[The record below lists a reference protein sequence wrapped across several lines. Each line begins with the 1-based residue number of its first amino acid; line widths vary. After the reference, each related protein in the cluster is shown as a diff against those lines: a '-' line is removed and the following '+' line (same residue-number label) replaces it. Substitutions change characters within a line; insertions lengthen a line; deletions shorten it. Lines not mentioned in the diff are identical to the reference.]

1 MNDYKMTPGERRA
14 TWGLGTVFSLRMLGM
29 FMVLPV
35 LTTYG
40 MALQGASEALIG
52 IAIGIYGLTQAVFQ
66 IPFGLLSDRIGR
78 KPLIVGGLA
87 VFAAG
92 SVIAALSD
100 SIWGIILGRALQGS
114 GAIAAAVMALLFDKG
129 YAGTMSNCAVML
141 AANGYVRTKA
151 MAFIGVIFGITFAI
165 AMVLG
170 PIITHKL
177 GLHALFW
184 MIAILATTGIALT
197 IWVVPNSSTH
207 VLNRESGMVKGSFSK
222 VLAEPRLLKLNFG
235 IMCLHMLLMST
246 FVALPGQLA
255 DAGFPAAEHWKVYL
269 ATMLIAFGSV
279 VPFIIY
285 AEVKRKM
292 KQVFV
297 FCVGLIVV
305 AEIVLWNAQ
314 TQFWQLVVGVQ
325 LFFVAFN
332 LMEALLPSLIS
343 KESPAGYKGTAMGVY
358 STSQFL
364 GVAIGGSL
372 GGWIDGMF
380 DGQGVFLAG
389 AMLAAVWLA
398 VASTMKEPPYVSS
411 LRIEIPADIAANE
424 ALKVRL
430 LETEGVKEVL
440 IAEEEH
446 SAYVKIDSKVTNRFE
461 VEQAIRQA

>member
-1 MNDYKMTPGERRA
+1 MNDYKMTPGELRA

-52 IAIGIYGLTQAVFQ
+52 LAIGIYGLAQAIFQ

-87 VFAAG
+87 VFILG
-92 SVIAALSD
+92 SIIAALSD

-114 GAIAAAVMALLFDKG
+114 GAIAAAVMALLSDL
-129 YAGTMSNCAVML
+129 TREQN
-141 AANGYVRTKA
+141 RTKA
-151 MAFIGVIFGITFAI
+151 MAFIGVSFGITFAI

-170 PIITHKL
+170 PVITHAL
-177 GLHALFW
+177 GLNALFW
-184 MIAILATTGIALT
+184 MIAILATLGIVLT
-197 IWVVPNSSTH
+197 LWVVPDSANH

-222 VLAEPRLLKLNFG
+222 VLAEPKLLKLNFG
-235 IMCLHMLLMST
+235 IMCLHILLMST
-246 FVALPGQLA
+246 FVALPGQIA
-255 DAGFPAAEHWKVYL
+255 DAGLPAAEHWKVYL
-269 ATMLIAFGSV
+269 VTMLISFGSV

-285 AEVKRKM
+285 AEVKRRM
-292 KQVFV
+292 KRVFL
-297 FCVGLIVV
+297 FCVALIVI
-305 AEIVLWNAQ
+305 AEIVLWGAGNH
-314 TQFWQLVVGVQ
+314 FWELIIGVQ
-325 LFFVAFN
+325 LFFLAFN

-364 GVAIGGSL
+364 GVALGGSL

-380 DGQGVFLAG
+380 DGQTVFLVG
-389 AMLAAVWLA
+389 AFLAVVWLA

-411 LRIEIPADIAANE
+411 LRVVIPPEIAADDV
-424 ALKVRL
+424 LKQRL
-430 LETEGVKEVL
+430 LATKGVSEVL
-440 IAEEEH
+440 IAQQEH

-461 VEQAIRQA
+461 VEQVISQA

>member
-114 GAIAAAVMALLFDKG
+114 GAIAAAVMALLSDL
-129 YAGTMSNCAVML
+129 TREQN
-141 AANGYVRTKA
+141 RTKA
-151 MAFIGVIFGITFAI
+151 MAFIGVSFGITFAI

-269 ATMLIAFGSV
+269 ATMLIAFGSI

-332 LMEALLPSLIS
+332 LMEAFCPHLSVKSRQQVTKVRRWVSTP
-343 KESPAGYKGTAMGVY
+343 PA
-358 STSQFL
+358 S
-364 GVAIGGSL
+364 
-372 GGWIDGMF
+372 
-380 DGQGVFLAG
+380 FLA
-389 AMLAAVWLA
+389 WRLA
-398 VASTMKEPPYVSS
+398 VRWAAGLTACLTVRGYFS
-411 LRIEIPADIAANE
+411 LAQCWPQCGWQSP
-424 ALKVRL
+424 VP
-430 LETEGVKEVL
+430 
-440 IAEEEH
+440 
-446 SAYVKIDSKVTNRFE
+446 
-461 VEQAIRQA
+461 

>member
-1 MNDYKMTPGERRA
+1 MNDYKMTPGELRA

-40 MALQGASEALIG
+40 MALQGASQALIG
-52 IAIGIYGLTQAVFQ
+52 LAIGIYGLAQAIFQ

-87 VFAAG
+87 VFILG
-92 SVIAALSD
+92 SIIAALSD

-114 GAIAAAVMALLFDKG
+114 GAIAAAVMALLSDL
-129 YAGTMSNCAVML
+129 TREQN
-141 AANGYVRTKA
+141 RTKA
-151 MAFIGVIFGITFAI
+151 MAFIGVSFGITFAI

-170 PIITHKL
+170 PIITHAL
-177 GLHALFW
+177 GLNALFW
-184 MIAILATTGIALT
+184 MIAILATLGIILT
-197 IWVVPNSSTH
+197 LWVVPDSDNH

-222 VLAEPRLLKLNFG
+222 VLAEPKLLKLNFG
-235 IMCLHMLLMST
+235 IMCLHILLMST

-255 DAGFPAAEHWKVYL
+255 DAGLPAAEHWKVYL
-269 ATMLIAFGSV
+269 VTMLISFGSV

-285 AEVKRKM
+285 AEVKRRM
-292 KQVFV
+292 KRVFL
-297 FCVGLIVV
+297 FCVALIVI
-305 AEIVLWNAQ
+305 AEVVLWGAGSH
-314 TQFWQLVVGVQ
+314 FWELIIGVQ
-325 LFFVAFN
+325 LFFLAFN

-364 GVAIGGSL
+364 GVALGGSL
-372 GGWIDGMF
+372 GGWVDGMF
-380 DGQGVFLAG
+380 DGQTVFLAG
-389 AMLAAVWLA
+389 AFLAVVWLV

-411 LRIEIPADIAANE
+411 LRVVIPPEIAADDV
-424 ALKVRL
+424 LKQRL
-430 LETEGVKEVL
+430 LATEGVSEVL
-440 IAEEEH
+440 IAQQEH

-461 VEQAIRQA
+461 VEQAISRA

>member
-1 MNDYKMTPGERRA
+1 MNDYKMTPGELRA

-52 IAIGIYGLTQAVFQ
+52 FAIGIYGLTQAVFQ

-87 VFAAG
+87 IFVLG

-100 SIWGIILGRALQGS
+100 SIWGVILGRALQGS
-114 GAIAAAVMALLFDKG
+114 GAIAAAVMALLSDL
-129 YAGTMSNCAVML
+129 TREQN
-141 AANGYVRTKA
+141 RTKA
-151 MAFIGVIFGITFAI
+151 MAFIGVSFGVTFAI

-170 PIITHKL
+170 PLITHTL
-177 GLHALFW
+177 GLNALFW
-184 MIAILATTGIALT
+184 MIAALATLGIILT
-197 IWVVPNSSTH
+197 IWVVPDSQNH
-207 VLNRESGMVKGSFSK
+207 VLNRESGMVKGSFRK

-235 IMCLHMLLMST
+235 IMCLHILLMST

-255 DAGFPAAEHWKVYL
+255 DAGFPAAGHWKVYL
-269 ATMLIAFGSV
+269 VTMVIAFGSV

-285 AEVKRKM
+285 AEVKRRM
-292 KQVFV
+292 KRVFLL
-297 FCVGLIVV
+297 CVGLIVI
-305 AEIVLWNAQ
+305 AEIVLWGSG
-314 TQFWQLVVGVQ
+314 THFWELVIGVQ
-325 LFFVAFN
+325 LFFLAFN

-372 GGWIDGMF
+372 GGWIDGLF
-380 DGQGVFLAG
+380 DGQTVFLAG
-389 AMLAAVWLA
+389 AVLAMAWLA

-411 LRIEIPADIAANE
+411 LRVVIPPDIAADD
-424 ALKVRL
+424 ALKQRL
-430 LETEGVKEVL
+430 LATEGVSEVL
-440 IAEEEH
+440 IADREH

-461 VEQAIRQA
+461 IEQTIARR